1 MTWRDKNGSEY
12 RTIPYKLVIFTATW
26 CGPCKSIKNWLE
38 ENKDIDMVN
47 FVDIDNPNETIPLEI
62 KSVPTL
68 IDSENE
74 KIISGANSII
84 DYLKDCRLD

>member
-1 MTWRDKNGSEY
+1 MSE
-12 RTIPYKLVIFTATW
+12 LVIFTATW
-26 CGPCKSIKNWLE
+26 CGPCKQIKKCLE
-38 ENKDIDMVN
+38 LSNVEYGTNLDKIT

-68 IDSENE
+68 IDTESE

-84 DYLKDCRLD
+84 DYLKDCRL

>member
-1 MTWRDKNGSEY
+1 
-12 RTIPYKLVIFTATW
+12 
-26 CGPCKSIKNWLE
+26 
-38 ENKDIDMVN
+38 MVN